1 MVFIVDAVN
10 HGATNTSAINESVM
24 GETMTAVTARQRLL
38 DAAVESFA
46 DKGFTGTT
54 TRDIAARAGMS
65 PAAVYVHHA
74 SKEDLLFAVSLAG
87 HKDAIAV
94 IEQAYARN
102 DDPVE
107 RIHNMVF
114 DFTKWHAEH
123 SRMGRIVQY
132 EFHALVPE
140 HRREIAA
147 IRNAIEDCMRKAL
160 EEGIAA
166 KVLQVD
172 DIPGTALALLSLG
185 IDVVRWFEPGGS
197 RNAGELAELYAGL
210 AVRMT
215 TAS

>member
-1 MVFIVDAVN
+1 
-10 HGATNTSAINESVM
+10 
-24 GETMTAVTARQRLL
+24 MTAVIARQRLL

-46 DKGFTGTT
+46 VKGFTGTT

-87 HKDAIAV
+87 HKDALKV
-94 IEQAYARN
+94 IEEAYARS

-107 RIHNMVF
+107 RIHNMVY
-114 DFTKWHAEH
+114 DFTNWHGAH
-123 SRMGRIVQY
+123 SRVGRIVQY
-132 EFHALVPE
+132 EFHFLAPE
-140 HRREIAA
+140 HRQVIAA
-147 IRNAIEDCMRKAL
+147 LRKAIEECMRNAL
-160 EEGIAA
+160 EAGIAA
-166 KVLQVD
+166 KVLQID

-197 RNAGELAELYAGL
+197 RNAKDLAELYADL

-215 TAS
+215 KA

>member
-1 MVFIVDAVN
+1 
-10 HGATNTSAINESVM
+10 
-24 GETMTAVTARQRLL
+24 MTTVTARQRLL

-94 IEQAYARN
+94 IEHAFARS

-107 RIHNMVF
+107 RIYNMVY

-123 SRMGRIVQY
+123 SRVGRIVQY
-132 EFHALVPE
+132 EFHVLVPE
-140 HRREIAA
+140 HRQEIAA
-147 IRNAIEDCMRKAL
+147 MRRAIEDRMRDAL
-160 EEGIAA
+160 EAGIGAGA
-166 KVLQVD
+166 LEVGDV
-172 DIPGTALALLSLG
+172 PGTALALLSLG

-197 RNAGELAELYAGL
+197 RDADDIAGLYAGL
-210 AVRMT
+210 AVRMVT
-215 TAS
+215 SS